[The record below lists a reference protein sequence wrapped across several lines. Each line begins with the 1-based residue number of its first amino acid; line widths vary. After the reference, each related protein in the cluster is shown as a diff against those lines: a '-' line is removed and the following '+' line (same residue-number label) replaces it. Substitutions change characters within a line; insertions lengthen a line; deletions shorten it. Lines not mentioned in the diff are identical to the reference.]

1 MGYLTRRAVRQGRS
15 VRPFGPYRS
24 QRVLSKKS
32 NELSARGVDAWLQK
46 RGDLTVWLSD
56 AAFDA
61 WHARAAA
68 LVCERI
74 DDETGL
80 NNARGL
86 LRRLEEAQLRGG

>member
-1 MGYLTRRAVRQGRS
+1 MEY
-15 VRPFGPYRS
+15 PKRS
-24 QRVLSKKS
+24 QSTYTKSRFRVQ
-32 NELSARGVDAWLQK
+32 NWAEYEAGFQK

-61 WHARAAA
+61 WHARAAV

-80 NNARGL
+80 NDAMGL
-86 LRRLEEAQLRGG
+86 LRGRWPGVRGS